1 MAGHSKWA
9 NIKHKKARMDAQ
21 RGKIFTK
28 IAREII
34 VAARQGGGDPEGNPR
49 LKAVVQ
55 KAKENN
61 MPNDN
66 IMRAIQR
73 GTGEIEGAEYVES
86 VYEGYGPGGIAVLMN
101 ITTDNR
107 NRTAGEIRH
116 LFAKNGGNLGEAGCV
131 NWMFERKGLIEIE
144 LSDQVDEEELMMIA
158 LEAGAD
164 DVEVIG
170 ESAQIVTTPECLE
183 AVKAE
188 LVNSGCQIIGGEVSM
203 VPNNTVQITD
213 VDLAK
218 KIIKLMDALEEH
230 DDVQDVFANFDIPE
244 NVIEQI

>member
-34 VAARQGGGDPEGNPR
+34 VAARQGGGDPEGNTR
-49 LKAVVQ
+49 LKAVIQ

-66 IMRAIQR
+66 ITRAIQR
-73 GTGEIEGAEYVES
+73 GTGEIDGVEYEEI
-86 VYEGYGPGGIAVLMN
+86 VYEGYGPGGIAILMN

-116 LFAKNGGNLGEAGCV
+116 IFSKNGGNLGEAGCV
-131 NWMFERKGLIEIE
+131 NWMFDRKGLIDIEITH
-144 LSDQVDEEELMMIA
+144 QVDEEELMMTA

-164 DVEVIG
+164 DVEVAG
-170 ESAQIVTTPECLE
+170 ENAQIITTPECLE
-183 AVKAE
+183 TVKSE
-188 LVNSGCQIIGGEVSM
+188 LANSGYKVIGGEVSM
-203 VPNNTVQITD
+203 VPNNTVEITD
-213 VDLAK
+213 GEVVK
-218 KIIKLMDALEEH
+218 KIIKLMDLLEEH
-230 DDVQDVFANFDIPE
+230 DDVQDAFANFDIPD
-244 NVIEQI
+244 NVLEQI